1 MAVMEITVRG
11 RRWLTFAALLMAW
24 AVVGTPLA
32 RAEPV
37 RVQAALHEDFGRI
50 VFNWKSPV
58 SHKSEVRDGRLTVR
72 FGRPIE
78 ATFGRVQRSLRKY
91 VSEIKSSNDGKSIV
105 ISLNGDFDAYTYD
118 SGNAVIVEIAA
129 KEPGEAEPPAKTAEK
144 TAETAAKPD
153 PGKSQDLP
161 LVRVRTG
168 LHEAYTRIV
177 FDWPRK
183 VSYTFKQD
191 GGTAT
196 LTFAR
201 AARID
206 LKSLQSRPPRFIG
219 GARSRTTSDS
229 VTVTLTVS
237 ETSKVKHFLSGP
249 KVVLDVGRPSGTDKA
264 AALPPVEDPAKEK
277 NTKQA
282 KQAKAPAGDAPAAP
296 KALKPEPKE
305 PPETA
310 AAEAGGKAPKLP
322 PSAPGPAPTSTPG
335 KAEAQSAVQA
345 AKSAAAET
353 ASPPA
358 PGQPTRLMPKPLIP
372 KAPGSAGPG
381 AVPGATG
388 ALGLP
393 AVPGQLPP
401 LPPTP
406 SQVTAKAGPPE
417 KAIVSLRFDW
427 DEPVG
432 AAVFRRAGFL
442 WVAFDKPTAIDVG
455 QLRQTGDA
463 IIKGIEQMK
472 TPDAT
477 VLRMATDKGIN
488 PSLRRD
494 GLAWILDFRKQPI
507 EATTPLAVK
516 AQPNSPV
523 GSRLF
528 VPVAEPGDPIVLTD
542 PEVGD
547 NIVIVPVIPLG
558 HGTEV
563 EYIYPQL
570 RFLPT
575 SQGLV
580 IKPLGD
586 DIRVRSLRQGLEIT
600 SGDELYISEV
610 SAEAEANRR
619 LAAMKPLTRILD
631 LERWEIQDVGSI
643 LKRRHELFAATIKAK
658 GPKLETARMN
668 LVRFFFANGFFVESL
683 SIMSEVAKSRIEIE
697 QDPEFRMLRG
707 VSHYMLGR
715 FSEAANDF
723 THRELAINDEAIF
736 WRAAVRA
743 ATGDMTGAAKDLRRT
758 AQIFRPY
765 PKSLK
770 IPMGVLVTKSSL
782 EIGDIKQAR
791 HFLEIL
797 RLDDLTP
804 AEKTQL
810 DLEEGRLKELTGDFD
825 GAVSKWEKVRDG
837 YHRPSRAK
845 AIVARMEL
853 LLKLNRIT
861 RKEAIEDLEKL
872 RFSWRGDEFE
882 FNMLRRLGKLYLDQG
897 LYREG
902 LDRLRQAATYYRTH
916 PEAPEVTQR
925 MSDAF
930 SGLFLNDGA
939 DTLPPVTTIAIYDEF
954 KELTPAG
961 AQGDEM
967 IRKLAD
973 RLVGV
978 DLLERAANLL
988 NSQVRFRLEG
998 AEKSRV
1004 GTQLALIHVLGKEYP
1019 KAIAVLDETNFPNL
1033 PEPILTQRRHIR
1045 AKSLLG
1051 MGQSAQALE
1060 ILADDQSTDA
1070 DLLRTELFWKSRN
1083 WSKASQALRR
1093 LIRGTQAKPGGKL
1106 DRKQA
1111 AHILNYA
1118 VALTL
1123 SGNERAL
1130 SRLRGDFAGSMEKTD
1145 LKDAFKM
1152 ITTPETLGLI
1162 DPGDVVAQVKD
1173 VENFQSFMAAYRD
1186 RLKKQTLS
1194 ELVPGLSPIEVKKY
1208 GAKKP
1213 DDKKPDAKAP
1223 EGETPDAKATEGE
1236 TPDAKAPEGDKLAPQ
1251 TPARATPQAEAPT
1264 QSPAAKS

>member
-1 MAVMEITVRG
+1 MAVMEMTVRG

-24 AVVGTPLA
+24 AVVGTPVA

-37 RVQAALHEDFGRI
+37 RVQAALHDDFGRI

-58 SHKSEVRDGRLTVR
+58 SHRSEVRDGRLTVR

-91 VSEIKSSNDGKSIV
+91 VSGIQSSDDGKSVV
-105 ISLNGDFDAYTYD
+105 ISLNGDFDAYSYD

-129 KEPGEAEPPAKTAEK
+129 KEPGEAEPPAKTAE
-144 TAETAAKPD
+144 TAAKPD

-168 LHEAYTRIV
+168 RHQAYTRIV

-191 GGTAT
+191 GGIAT

-201 AARID
+201 AARVD
-206 LKSLQSRPPRFIG
+206 LKSLQSRPPRFVG

-229 VTVTLTVS
+229 VTVTLSVP

-249 KVVLDVGRPSGTDKA
+249 KVVLDVGRPTGPDKA
-264 AALPPVEDPAKEK
+264 AALPPAKAPAKEESP
-277 NTKQA
+277 KQA
-282 KQAKAPAGDAPAAP
+282 KQAKAPAGDAPAAAQ
-296 KALKPEPKE
+296 ALKPEPKE
-305 PPETA
+305 TPETA
-310 AAEAGGKAPKLP
+310 AAEAGGKAAKLP
-322 PSAPGPAPTSTPG
+322 PSASGPAPTSTPG
-335 KAEAQSAVQA
+335 KAEAQSTVQA

-358 PGQPTRLMPKPLIP
+358 PGQPTRLTPKPLIP
-372 KAPGSAGPG
+372 KAPGPAGQG
-381 AVPGATG
+381 AVPGA
-388 ALGLP
+388 AGLP
-393 AVPGQLPP
+393 AVPGQPPP

-406 SQVTAKAGPPE
+406 SQVTAKAAPLE

-432 AAVFRRAGFL
+432 AAVFRRAGLL
-442 WVAFDKPTAIDVG
+442 WVAFDKPTTIDVG
-455 QLRQTGDA
+455 QLRKAGDA
-463 IIKGIEQMK
+463 IIKGIEQLA
-472 TPDAT
+472 TPGAT
-477 VLRMATDKGIN
+477 VLRMAVDKGIN

-507 EATTPLAVK
+507 EATTPLSVN

-580 IKPLGD
+580 VKPQGD
-586 DIRVRSLRQGLEIT
+586 DIRVRPLRQGLEIT
-600 SGDELYISEV
+600 SGNELHISEV
-610 SAEAEANRR
+610 SPEAEANRR

-631 LERWEIQDVGSI
+631 LERWEVLDLESI
-643 LKRRHELFAATIKAK
+643 LNRRHELFAATIKAK
-658 GPKLETARMN
+658 GPKLEAARMDQ
-668 LVRFFFANGFFVESL
+668 VRFFFANGFFVEAL
-683 SIMSEVAKSRIEIE
+683 AIMREAAKSRIEIE

-715 FSEAANDF
+715 FSEAADDF
-723 THRELAINDEAIF
+723 NHKELAINDEAIF

-743 ATGDMTGAAKDLRRT
+743 ATGDLTGAAKDLRRT
-758 AQIFRPY
+758 GQIFRPY

-770 IPMGVLVTKSSL
+770 ITMGTLVTKSSL

-804 AEKTQL
+804 AEKSQL
-810 DLEEGRLKELTGDFD
+810 DFEEGRLRELTGDFD

-853 LLKLNRIT
+853 LLKLDRIT

-872 RFSWRGDEFE
+872 RFGWRGDEFE
-882 FNMLRRLGKLYLDQG
+882 FNMLKRLGGLYLDQG

-916 PEAPEVTQR
+916 PEAPQVTQK

-930 SGLFLNDGA
+930 NSLFLNDGA
-939 DTLPPVTTIAIYDEF
+939 DALPPVTTIAIYDEF

-978 DLLERAANLL
+978 DLLERAVNLL

-998 AEKSRV
+998 VEKARV
-1004 GTQLALIHVLGKEYP
+1004 GTQLALIHVLGKEYSE
-1019 KAIAVLDETNFPNL
+1019 ALAVLDETNLPNL

-1045 AKSLLG
+1045 VKSLLG
-1051 MGQSAQALE
+1051 IGQRPRALE
-1060 ILADDQSTDA
+1060 ILANDQSKDA
-1070 DLLRTELFWKSRN
+1070 DLLRTELFWNSRE

-1106 DRKQA
+1106 DREQA

-1130 SRLRGDFAGSMEKTD
+1130 SRLRGDYAGSMEKTD
-1145 LKDAFKM
+1145 LKEAFRM
-1152 ITTPETLGLI
+1152 ITTPETLGLM
-1162 DPGDVVAQVKD
+1162 DPDDVVARVKD
-1173 VENFQSFMAAYRD
+1173 VENFQSFMAAYRE

-1194 ELVPGLSPIEVKKY
+1194 ELVPGMTPIDAMKP

-1213 DDKKPDAKAP
+1213 NGK
-1223 EGETPDAKATEGE
+1223 TPDAE
-1236 TPDAKAPEGDKLAPQ
+1236 APEGDKPAPQ
-1251 TPARATPQAEAPT
+1251 TPARATPQAEAPP

>member
-1 MAVMEITVRG
+1 MAVKEMTVRG

-24 AVVGTPLA
+24 AVVGTPMA

-58 SHKSEVRDGRLTVR
+58 SHESEVRDGRLTVR

-78 ATFGRVQRSLRKY
+78 ATFARVQRSLRKY
-91 VSEIKSSNDGKSIV
+91 VSGIKSSNDGKSVV
-105 ISLNGDFDAYTYD
+105 ITLNGDFDAYSYD

-129 KEPGEAEPPAKTAEK
+129 KEPGETEPPAKTAEK
-144 TAETAAKPD
+144 TAETAAQPD
-153 PGKSQDLP
+153 PGKSRDLP
-161 LVRVRTG
+161 SVRVRTG
-168 LHEAYTRIV
+168 QHEGYTRIV

-191 GGTAT
+191 GGIAT

-201 AARID
+201 AAKID
-206 LKSLQSRPPRFIG
+206 LKSLQSRPPRFVG

-229 VTVTLTVS
+229 VTVTLTVP
-237 ETSKVKHFLSGP
+237 ETSKIKHFLSGP
-249 KVVLDVGRPSGTDKA
+249 KVVLDVWRPSGPDKA
-264 AALPPVEDPAKEK
+264 AALPPAKDPAKEES
-277 NTKQA
+277 TKQE
-282 KQAKAPAGDAPAAP
+282 KQAKAPAGDAPAAA
-296 KALKPEPKE
+296 KALKPETKE
-305 PPETA
+305 SPETA
-310 AAEAGGKAPKLP
+310 QAEAGGKAPRLP

-358 PGQPTRLMPKPLIP
+358 PGQPTRLTPKPLIP
-372 KAPGSAGPG
+372 KAPGTAGQG
-381 AVPGATG
+381 AV
-388 ALGLP
+388 GLP
-393 AVPGQLPP
+393 AVPGQPPP

-406 SQVTAKAGPPE
+406 SQVAAKAAPLE
-417 KAIVSLRFDW
+417 KAIFSLRFDW

-455 QLRQTGDA
+455 QLRQASDS
-463 IIKGIEQMK
+463 IIKGIEQIG

-477 VLRMATDKGIN
+477 VLRIAADKGIN

-507 EATTPLAVK
+507 EPTTPLAVK

-542 PEVGD
+542 PDVGD
-547 NIVIVPVIPLG
+547 NFVIVPVIPLG

-575 SQGLV
+575 MQGLV
-580 IKPLGD
+580 IMPRGD
-586 DIRVRSLRQGLEIT
+586 DIRVRPLRQGVEIT
-600 SGDELYISEV
+600 SGNELHISDV
-610 SAEAEANRR
+610 SPEAEANRR

-631 LERWEIQDVGSI
+631 LERWEVQDIGSI

-658 GPKLETARMN
+658 GPKLEAARMD

-683 SIMSEVAKSRIEIE
+683 SIMNEVAKSRIEIE

-707 VSHYMLGR
+707 ISHYMLGR
-715 FSEAANDF
+715 FSEAADDF
-723 THRELAINDEAIF
+723 THKELTINDEAIF

-743 ATGDMTGAAKDLRRT
+743 TTGDMTGAAKDLRRT
-758 AQIFRPY
+758 GQIFRPY

-804 AEKTQL
+804 AEKSQL
-810 DLEEGRLKELTGDFD
+810 DFEEGRLKELTGDFD

-872 RFSWRGDEFE
+872 RFRWRGDEFE

-916 PEAPEVTQR
+916 PEAPEVTQK

-978 DLLERAANLL
+978 DLLDRAANLL

-998 AEKSRV
+998 AEKARV
-1004 GTQLALIHVLGKEYP
+1004 GTQLALIHVLNMKYP
-1019 KAIAVLDETNFPNL
+1019 EAIAVLEETNFPNL
-1033 PEPILTQRRHIR
+1033 SEPILTQRRHIR

-1060 ILADDQSTDA
+1060 ILTGDQSTDA
-1070 DLLRTELFWKSRN
+1070 DLLRTELFWKSRD

-1130 SRLRGDFAGSMEKTD
+1130 SRLRGDFAGSMQKTD
-1145 LKDAFKM
+1145 LKDAFRM
-1152 ITTPETLGLI
+1152 ITTPESLGLI
-1162 DPGDVVAQVKD
+1162 DPGDVAARVKD
-1173 VENFQSFMAAYRD
+1173 VESFQSFMAAYRD

-1213 DDKKPDAKAP
+1213 ADKKPN
-1223 EGETPDAKATEGE
+1223 GE
-1236 TPDAKAPEGDKLAPQ
+1236 TPDAKAPEGDSPAPQ
-1251 TPARATPQAEAPT
+1251 TPARATPQA
-1264 QSPAAKS
+1264 